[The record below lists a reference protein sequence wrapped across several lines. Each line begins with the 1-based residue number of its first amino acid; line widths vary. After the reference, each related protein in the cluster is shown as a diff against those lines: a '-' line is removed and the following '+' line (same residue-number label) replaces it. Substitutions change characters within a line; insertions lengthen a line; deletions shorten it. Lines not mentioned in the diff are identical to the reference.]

1 MNTETKNFQYD
12 ESFNPLKDY
21 VCNGYDEAISD
32 KSQIRITYKKFLKW
46 FNNQNYSEL
55 SKKDLDANRLFKI
68 TGITF
73 NVYGDKDDTEKLIPF
88 DMVPRIISSV
98 EWEKVEKGVSQRI
111 RAINSFLNDIYHNQE
126 IIKAKILP
134 IELIYKNPAYLFQMV
149 GFRPPNNIY
158 NHISGIDLIKTKAS
172 EFYVLEDNVRVPSG
186 ISYMM
191 KNRDIMI
198 NLFPELFA
206 ELPIR
211 NSKLYPRNLSK
222 FLKKSSPNSNIKS
235 PVVAVL
241 TPGVNNSA
249 YFEHSYLADQ
259 MGVELVEGIDLSIR
273 KGHLSMRTI
282 EGWKKIDVLY
292 RRIDDEYLDPL
303 WFKEDSLLGVP
314 GLMDVYRKGNIT
326 IANAPGTGI
335 ADDKAIYSY
344 VPEMI
349 KFYLGEQPILN
360 NVQTFRCSHKTELKY
375 VIENIDKL
383 VVKEVH
389 GSGGYGML
397 IGPFSSKKE
406 IENFKRKILA
416 NPKKYIAQPT
426 LALST
431 CPVFSK
437 TGLVPRH
444 VDLRPFAL
452 LSKDEVYVTPGGLT
466 RVALKKGSLV
476 VNSSQGGGTKDTW
489 VIDK

>member
-1 MNTETKNFQYD
+1 MNSLNNSELDSIKTDLFKNYKVSGYD
-12 ESFNPLKDY
+12 ESLNENSKVRL
-21 VCNGYDEAISD
+21 S
-32 KSQIRITYKKFLKW
+32 YKKFLNW
-46 FNNQNYSEL
+46 FKDQEYSDL
-55 SKKDLDANRLFKI
+55 SKKHLDANKLFKI

-73 NVYGDKDDTEKLIPF
+73 NVYGNKQDREKLIPF
-88 DMVPRIISSV
+88 DMVPRIISAK
-98 EWEKVEKGVSQRI
+98 EWQKVEKGVSQRI
-111 RAINSFLNDIYHNQE
+111 RAINSFLNDIYHSQE
-126 IIKAKILP
+126 IIKSNILP
-134 IELIYKNPAYLFQMV
+134 LELVYNNPAFLFQMI

-158 NHISGIDLIKTKAS
+158 NHISGIDLIKTKGS
-172 EFYVLEDNVRVPSG
+172 EFFVLEDNVRVPSG

-198 NLFPELFA
+198 NLFPELFSK
-206 ELPIR
+206 LSIK
-211 NSKLYPRNLSK
+211 NSKLYPLNLSK
-222 FLKKSSPNSNIKS
+222 MLRKSSSSNKKNPIVS
-235 PVVAVL
+235 IL

-249 YFEHSYLADQ
+249 FFEHSYLADQ
-259 MGVELVEGIDLSIR
+259 MGVELVEGIDLSVR
-273 KGHLSMRTI
+273 NGYLAMRTI
-282 EGWKKIDVLY
+282 DGWKNIDVLY
-292 RRIDDEYLDPL
+292 RRIDDEYIDPL

-349 KFYLGEQPILN
+349 KFYLGEQPILKN
-360 NVQTFRCSHKTELKY
+360 IETYRCSDSQSLKY
-375 VIENIDKL
+375 VIENIKEL

-397 IGPFSSKKE
+397 IGPFATSNEINSFKK
-406 IENFKRKILA
+406 KILA

-426 LALST
+426 LSLST
-431 CPVFSK
+431 CPIFTK

-489 VIDK
+489 VIDS

>member
-1 MNTETKNFQYD
+1 MNAEIRNFQYD

-21 VCNGYDEAISD
+21 VCKGYDEAIND

-134 IELIYKNPAYLFQMV
+134 LELIYKNPAYLFQMV
-149 GFRPPNNIY
+149 GFSPPNNIY

-235 PVVAVL
+235 
-241 TPGVNNSA
+241 
-249 YFEHSYLADQ
+249 
-259 MGVELVEGIDLSIR
+259 
-273 KGHLSMRTI
+273 
-282 EGWKKIDVLY
+282 
-292 RRIDDEYLDPL
+292 L
-303 WFKEDSLLGVP
+303 WLL
-314 GLMDVYRKGNIT
+314 
-326 IANAPGTGI
+326 
-335 ADDKAIYSY
+335 
-344 VPEMI
+344 
-349 KFYLGEQPILN
+349 F
-360 NVQTFRCSHKTELKY
+360 
-375 VIENIDKL
+375 
-383 VVKEVH
+383 
-389 GSGGYGML
+389 
-397 IGPFSSKKE
+397 
-406 IENFKRKILA
+406 
-416 NPKKYIAQPT
+416 
-426 LALST
+426 
-431 CPVFSK
+431 
-437 TGLVPRH
+437 
-444 VDLRPFAL
+444 
-452 LSKDEVYVTPGGLT
+452 
-466 RVALKKGSLV
+466 
-476 VNSSQGGGTKDTW
+476 
-489 VIDK
+489 